1 MPDLKHCIPK
11 WDILCPDPSL
21 KFITP
26 IHTQFCKPNNT
37 WDQAVSCVT
46 HLSTLRRR
54 DPIQGKA
61 SCISLV
67 PVARSSPSNIESL
80 IANVGNLEK
89 KLKQAYTP
97 VPWNPFPVD
106 FWFSHEPQLV
116 GKKLMTVLAN
126 SSAISDYVSSVLE
139 RATMMYKERAYLHW
153 YEKYGCTHEVFKE
166 GFETVHSI
174 CSNYECI
181 V

>member
-1 MPDLKHCIPK
+1 MYELTLLLVVLNNCMPDWKHCIPK
-11 WDILCPDPSL
+11 WNILCPDPSL

-26 IHTQFCKPNNT
+26 IHTQFSRPSNT
-37 WDQAVSCVT
+37 WDQAVSSVT
-46 HLSTLRRR
+46 HPSTLRRR
-54 DPIQGKA
+54 DPTQGKA

-106 FWFSHEPQLV
+106 FWFSHEPQLA

-126 SSAISDYVSSVLE
+126 SSAISDYREKVICYQLE
-139 RATMMYKERAYLHW
+139 FGK
-153 YEKYGCTHEVFKE
+153 
-166 GFETVHSI
+166 
-174 CSNYECI
+174 
-181 V
+181 